1 MSKRKIKMN
10 EKQLREKKGY
20 LKLMPE
26 KSYKRDQLPAVVSN
40 NIADYLKSGLLVQTR
55 RGYYMRPAEAVEEPA
70 WVEAAKEATQPEEPV
85 VAEPSQTI
93 WDEARLQTGQKAV
106 NIVQIIDGLLS
117 GELGLS
123 GLNEIKTEA
132 VGILHDL
139 GLIQPAEEVA

>member
-20 LKLMPE
+20 LKLSPE
-26 KSYKRDQLPAVVSN
+26 KSYKRDLLPAVVRN

-55 RGYYMRPAEAVEEPA
+55 RGYYMRAIEEPA
-70 WVEAAKEATQPEEPV
+70 WVEAAKEATQPEEPA

-106 NIVQIIDGLLS
+106 NIVQIIDGLMS

-139 GLIQPAEEVA
+139 GLIQPAGEEA